1 MGSVGS
7 VGSREVIWDLCCQ
20 WDSWDRGRFR
30 GSVWGRWGHRCH
42 WGQVRTFGV
51 IVVSGVSGMGVGSCE
66 VTGVTGAVGVT
77 GVIGSR
83 SQLSRCDSASGT
95 PSVPSHLF
103 LSAPTRRHG
112 VGLTRT
118 PPSHSVKQVL
128 SADRCRF
135 VLFLPSW
142 SPAPSSP
149 SRPVSPS
156 LPILWAGG
164 GGKPTAPR
172 RGHRRAHNFRWVL
185 LTLYSTLT
193 NSHHTP
199 GVLSPS
205 CDTHS

>member
-7 VGSREVIWDLCCQ
+7 SGSCGLLGVSGVSGVIGVVWVSL
-20 WDSWDRGRFR
+20 
-30 GSVWGRWGHRCH
+30 GSCGVIGVIGVN
-42 WGQVRTFGV
+42 GVSGVNGV
-51 IVVSGVSGMGVGSCE
+51 IVVSGVSGIGVGSCE
-66 VTGVTGAVGVT
+66 VPGVTGAVGVT

-142 SPAPSSP
+142 NPAPSAP
-149 SRPVSPS
+149 SRLPFPS
-156 LPILWAGG
+156 HSVGRGVREAHGPPSRAQTCAQLPLGS
-164 GGKPTAPR
+164 
-172 RGHRRAHNFRWVL
+172 AHTL
-185 LTLYSTLT
+185 LHAY
-193 NSHHTP
+193 
-199 GVLSPS
+199 
-205 CDTHS
+205 

>member
-20 WDSWDRGRFR
+20 WESWDRGRFR

-149 SRPVSPS
+149 SRLPFPS
-156 LPILWAGG
+156 HSVGRGGREAHGPPSRAQTCAQLPLGS
-164 GGKPTAPR
+164 
-172 RGHRRAHNFRWVL
+172 AHTL
-185 LTLYSTLT
+185 LHAY
-193 NSHHTP
+193 
-199 GVLSPS
+199 
-205 CDTHS
+205 